1 MLTADKLEKIIA
13 LEDNLKSQY
22 QSKLDTKTADLER
35 CQQERSQLQATIA
48 TQLQTI
54 TDLSSKA
61 SVNQKIEQQNREL
74 HNRSENMKEEVATLK
89 QRIKGL
95 QLSLIHI

>member
-22 QSKLDTKTADLER
+22 QSQLDAKSAEIESAQKKVAD
-35 CQQERSQLQATIA
+35 LQATIA
-48 TQLQTI
+48 TQLETI

-61 SVNQKIEQQNREL
+61 SVNQKLE
-74 HNRSENMKEEVATLK
+74 
-89 QRIKGL
+89 
-95 QLSLIHI
+95 